1 MDNVVTRR
9 HRAVQKGE
17 NNSGGVP
24 PTIAGAA
31 VAAAVM
37 VGIFIG
43 SRNLSNFDVALVGYA
58 VATIFLAYGITYRAV
73 IWSRSPAARRY
84 LVGGM
89 RALFLPGKATQPR
102 LSGPKTVIN
111 TLLLQRFIA
120 KRSNARWLAHQG
132 MFWGVILA
140 TAMTFPLTFG
150 WLHFRAVPG
159 TESGYWIY
167 AMGIKVGK
175 IDALSMLGWMMFRG
189 LDVAAVLVIG
199 GSAYFLYKRVSER
212 HQNKINIG
220 KDLMPLVALLA
231 ISITGLALTV
241 SSTLMAGLF
250 YRPLAF
256 IHMVVVVL
264 TLLWIP
270 FGKFFHTVQ
279 RPAMIG
285 AHLHKQSQLEAK
297 GALTCRK
304 CGEPLEGVGFVGDL
318 QATMGELGLTY
329 GGWIET
335 CPRCKRIERGVKY
348 REQVKAGF

>member
-1 MDNVVTRR
+1 MDNILTRR
-9 HRAVQKGE
+9 TRPLDG
-17 NNSGGVP
+17 SGDGLP
-24 PTIAGAA
+24 PTIAGVA

-37 VGIFIG
+37 VGIFFG

-58 VATIFLAYGITYRAV
+58 VATIFLAFGITYRAV

-89 RALFLPGKATQPR
+89 KALLLPGKATRPK
-102 LSGPKTVIN
+102 LAGPKTVIN

-120 KRSNARWLAHQG
+120 QRSNARWLAHQG

-150 WLHFRAVPG
+150 WIHFRAVPG

-167 AMGIKVGK
+167 AMGIKAAK
-175 IDALSMLGWMMFRG
+175 IDAFSLLGWMMFRG
-189 LDVAAVLVIG
+189 LDVAAVLVIA
-199 GSAYFLYKRVSER
+199 GSGYFFVKRIRER
-212 HQNKINIG
+212 NQNKINFS

-231 ISITGLALTV
+231 ISVTGLALTV
-241 SSTLMAGLF
+241 SSVALAGLF

-285 AHLHKQSQLEAK
+285 AHLHKQGQLETK
-297 GALTCRK
+297 GALTCRT
-304 CGEPLEGVGFVGDL
+304 CGEALEGVGFVQDL
-318 QATMGELGLTY
+318 QATMGELGLDY
-329 GGWIET
+329 GGWVET
-335 CPRCKRIERGVKY
+335 CPRCKRIERGARY